1 MSSPIGEWLHN
12 QSIPTYNVNCWSNNF
27 PTNSSS
33 RVPTLQSYQQVQSNT
48 KLCASCKQK
57 EMSNVGAQV
66 NTQVADKMK
75 KKNILNNKFLFYIG
89 LKLVTYIQPRI
100 NRWVIVMWAC
110 PLLGKKLLVDICYDP
125 HAFDNI
131 CIFMKSNIGK
141 ILCCLYWRRCQRIR
155 VKPLFYLCIC
165 ILSRDERR

>member
-1 MSSPIGEWLHN
+1 MCLLQTKGNVKCGCSS
-12 QSIPTYNVNCWSNNF
+12 
-27 PTNSSS
+27 
-33 RVPTLQSYQQVQSNT
+33 
-48 KLCASCKQK
+48 ASP
-57 EMSNVGAQV
+57 SDNQV